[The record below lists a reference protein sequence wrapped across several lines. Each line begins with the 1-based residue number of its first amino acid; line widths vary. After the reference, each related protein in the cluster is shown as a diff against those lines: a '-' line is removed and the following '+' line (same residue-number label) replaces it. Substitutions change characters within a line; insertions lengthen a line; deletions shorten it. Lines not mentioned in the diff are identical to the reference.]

1 MTMLWSMWSSSMVIS
16 MAKVRKRKPGR
27 VSEAAVAPPV
37 LSASAFKARCLELMD
52 LVAAGRGEIV
62 VTKRG
67 TPVVKVVPAA
77 APGRDFIGSLRGS
90 VTYHGDIVA
99 PTGEVWEA
107 DADE

>member
-1 MTMLWSMWSSSMVIS
+1 MVKTQ
-16 MAKVRKRKPGR
+16 MPKARRKIKR

-37 LSASAFKARCLELMD
+37 VSASEFKARCLELID
-52 LVAAGRGEIV
+52 LVGAGRGEIV

-67 TPVVKVVPAA
+67 HPVAKLVPVAA
-77 APGRDFIGSLRGS
+77 VSRDFIGSLKGT

-107 DADE
+107 DADA

>member
-1 MTMLWSMWSSSMVIS
+1 M
-16 MAKVRKRKPGR
+16 RKSRKYKPGR
-27 VSEAAVAPPV
+27 VSEAAISPPV

-52 LVAAGRGEIV
+52 LVAAGKGEIV

-67 TPVVKVVPAA
+67 QPVVKVVPAA
-77 APGRDFIGSLRGS
+77 APGRDFIGSLRGT